1 MPCSGFRDKGSPVD
15 DANLWFVG
23 SLFQASVPGIR
34 EKWSYPGEGV
44 RGEAKTK
51 GRARLF
57 GIGPPDRVRETV
69 EYEYGLI
76 IRSLSSPPLT
86 GSYPLVAESVNHA
99 P

>member
-1 MPCSGFRDKGSPVD
+1 MELSRG
-15 DANLWFVG
+15 
-23 SLFQASVPGIR
+23 
-34 EKWSYPGEGV
+34 GV

-51 GRARLF
+51 KDRARLF
-57 GIGPPDRVRETV
+57 GIGPSDRVRETV